1 MPFPRKSRKPQEPL
15 TESALYEYAVGAL
28 ARRMRT
34 VAELRRL
41 MRTRVEP
48 GEPGETKMAAVI
60 ARLQSQRYLDDR
72 AFAVDYARLRQENSR
87 FGKRRVRQ
95 DLQIKGVQSEL
106 ISETLEA
113 AYENVDE
120 EALARRH
127 LERKGIRQ
135 PTNDKESARVMRM
148 LVRAGFSTGAIYKI
162 LRQWNASEEALT
174 ALDNADDNLEDPPTL

>member
-1 MPFPRKSRKPQEPL
+1 MPFPRRPRTREPL
-15 TESALYEYAVGAL
+15 TEDALYEYAVQAL

-48 GEPGETKMAAVI
+48 GEPGEAKIAAVI

-72 AFAVDYARLRQENSR
+72 SFAADYARLRQENSR

-95 DLQIKGVQSEL
+95 DLQVKGVESAL
-106 ISETLEA
+106 ISETLDA

-127 LERKGIRQ
+127 LERKGVRQ
-135 PTNDKESARVMRM
+135 PTNDKEAARVMRM
-148 LVRAGFSTGAIYKI
+148 LVRAGFSTSTIYKI
-162 LRQWNASEEALT
+162 LRQWNASEETLT
-174 ALDNADDNLEDPPTL
+174 ALDNLDDPPAL

>member
-1 MPFPRKSRKPQEPL
+1 MPFPRKSRKTQEPL

-34 VAELRRL
+34 VTELRRL

-72 AFAVDYARLRQENSR
+72 AFAADYARLRQENSR

-95 DLQIKGVQSEL
+95 DLQIKGVESEL
-106 ISETLEA
+106 IAETLEA
-113 AYENVDE
+113 AYENVNE
-120 EALARRH
+120 EALARQH

-135 PTNDKESARVMRM
+135 PANDKESARVMRR
-148 LVRAGFSTGAIYKI
+148 LVRAGFSTSTIYKI

-174 ALDNADDNLEDPPTL
+174 ALDNIDDPPAL

>member
-1 MPFPRKSRKPQEPL
+1 MPFRSKTRTREPL
-15 TESALYEYAVGAL
+15 DEAALYEYAVGAL

-48 GEPGETKMAAVI
+48 GEPGEAKMSAVI
-60 ARLQSQRYLDDR
+60 ARLQAQRYLDDR
-72 AFAVDYARLRQENSR
+72 SFAADYARLRQENSR

-95 DLQIKGVQSEL
+95 DLQMKGVHSEL
-106 ISETLEA
+106 IAETLES

-120 EALARRH
+120 EALARQH

-135 PTNDKESARVMRM
+135 PTNDKESARVMRR
-148 LVRAGFSTGAIYKI
+148 LVHAGFSPSVIYKI
-162 LRQWNASEEALT
+162 LKQWNASEDALT
-174 ALDNADDNLEDPPTL
+174 ALDDIDEPPAL

>member
-1 MPFPRKSRKPQEPL
+1 MPFPRKSRNQEPL

-60 ARLQSQRYLDDR
+60 ARLHSQRYLDDR
-72 AFAVDYARLRQENSR
+72 AFAADYARLRQENSR

-95 DLQIKGVQSEL
+95 DLQSKGVESEL
-106 ISETLEA
+106 IAETLDA
-113 AYENVDE
+113 AYQDVNE
-120 EALARRH
+120 EALARQH

-135 PTNDKESARVMRM
+135 PTNDKQAARVMRM
-148 LVRAGFSTGAIYKI
+148 LVRAGFAPGTIYKI
-162 LRQWNASEEALT
+162 LQQWNINEEALA
-174 ALDNADDNLEDPPTL
+174 ALDNADDNLDDPPAL

>member
-1 MPFPRKSRKPQEPL
+1 MPFPRKPRKPREPL
-15 TESALYEYAVGAL
+15 TESALYEYAVQAL

-48 GEPGETKMAAVI
+48 GEPGEAKIVAVI

-72 AFAVDYARLRQENSR
+72 SFAADYARLRQENSR

-95 DLQIKGVQSEL
+95 DLQVKGVESAL
-106 ISETLEA
+106 ISETLDA

-127 LERKGIRQ
+127 LERKGVRQ

-148 LVRAGFSTGAIYKI
+148 LVRAGFSTSTIYKI

-174 ALDNADDNLEDPPTL
+174 ALDNLNDPPAL

>member
-1 MPFPRKSRKPQEPL
+1 MPFPRKPRHREPL

-41 MRTRVEP
+41 MRTRVES
-48 GEPGETKMAAVI
+48 GETGETKMNAVI
-60 ARLQSQRYLDDR
+60 DRLQSQRYLDDR
-72 AFAVDYARLRQENSR
+72 SFAADYARLRQENSR

-95 DLQIKGVQSEL
+95 DLQIKGVNPEL
-106 ISETLEA
+106 IHETLDA
-113 AYENVDE
+113 AYEDVDE
-120 EALARRH
+120 EALARQH

-148 LVRAGFSTGAIYKI
+148 LVRAGFSTSTVYKI
-162 LRQWNASEEALT
+162 LRQWNASDEALA
-174 ALDNADDNLEDPPTL
+174 ALDNLDDPPTM